1 LFTASWSR
9 HVLGET
15 LDLGALGFEQRLLGG
30 RDVEHACSIGNM
42 RDLRIGEL
50 GASAQ
55 ARPVNN
61 AMAAIAALSRTNM
74 VDPPVAPRGSR
85 RRVSV
90 AQELDGKSAQRFP

>member
-1 LFTASWSR
+1 LFTASWSH

-50 GASAQ
+50 GAFGAGP
-55 ARPVNN
+55 AGH